1 VKHRRGGRQTRHAG
15 RQWRP
20 RAAGAG
26 LLIGLVLLLQLA
38 VASRLISS
46 FLVPRPVDVL
56 ASFGMLVAEEHLLQ
70 RFALTAAETL
80 TAALLAALLGGVAG
94 WAFYRWRQMQL
105 AYSSWVVG
113 LNAAPSL
120 LLYPLF
126 LVMFGRNAATIVALG
141 IISALPPI
149 VLKTCEGFRNSRRV
163 LIDVGRSFDFTPAQ
177 RFRLIEL
184 PSAIPTIFSGVRIGL
199 IDALITVVGI
209 EFLIGY
215 GGLGALIP
223 DLADRF
229 EIAATYGAILFV
241 ILVGA
246 ALQLIAWRCERWLRP
261 G

>member
-1 VKHRRGGRQTRHAG
+1 VNHWRGGRRTRRAG
-15 RQWRP
+15 QRWRP

-26 LLIGLVLLLQLA
+26 LFIGIVLLLQLA
-38 VASRLISS
+38 VGSGLISS
-46 FLVPRPVDVL
+46 FLVPPPSDVL
-56 ASFGMLVAEEHLLQ
+56 ASFGMLVSDEHLLR
-70 RFALTAAETL
+70 RFALTAVETL
-80 TAALLAALLGGVAG
+80 SAALFATLLGSVVG
-94 WAFYRWRQMQL
+94 WAFYRWGRMRL
-105 AYSSWVVG
+105 AFSSWVVG

-126 LVMFGRNAATIVALG
+126 LVILGRNAATIVALG

-149 VLKTCEGFRNSRRV
+149 VLKTCEGFQSSRRV

-184 PSAIPTIFSGVRIGL
+184 PSAIPTLFGGVRIGL
-199 IDALITVVGI
+199 VDALITVVGI

-246 ALQLIAWRCERWLRP
+246 ALQLVAWRCERWLRP
-261 G
+261 S